1 MTIFNEIER
10 DAKNGTPD
18 NWGYKPCQC
27 GHQSCDQYTMDNQ
40 GSVGFSLDDAR
51 RIANVP
57 RYERAIMA
65 AKELADAVGEEAD
78 ADGILRTEKHA
89 DAEAIGSQAAEI
101 ERLRDFLREI
111 AKPKVGPDFDWTD
124 AEINKWR
131 ASWYR
136 EYENIARHAL
146 AQEAQ
151 TNE

>member
-1 MTIFNEIER
+1 MTDREN
-10 DAKNGTPD
+10 DA
-18 NWGYKPCQC
+18 
-27 GHQSCDQYTMDNQ
+27 
-40 GSVGFSLDDAR
+40 L
-51 RIANVP
+51 
-57 RYERAIMA
+57 RATNI
-65 AKELADAVGEEAD
+65 D
-78 ADGILRTEKHA
+78 
-89 DAEAIGSQAAEI
+89 QAAEI
-101 ERLRDFLREI
+101 ERLRDSLREI